1 MGRCGLLLIVA
12 CLSACG
18 GGSGDSRAAEAAA
31 VDDRSGAAQGADC
44 SGFCADNA
52 TRLTPADVQQ
62 VLAQVV
68 AEAEVRNQPG
78 TAAVVDRVGNVL
90 AVYQMQDADPLVTV
104 TSTEEFGAPIS
115 GGLEGVNVV
124 PASLAAIAKAQT
136 GAYLS
141 TEGNA
146 FTTRT
151 ASQIVQENFN
161 PGEINQPSGPLFGVQ
176 FSQLPCGDFSL
187 KADPSAGPGPGPFRS
202 PLGLSAD
209 PGGFPLYKSGTPVGG
224 VGFIGD
230 GNYGLDKQISGFDQ
244 NLDEVIALAG
254 TVTFAAPLDRRGDV
268 ITAAGKTFRYSD
280 WSIDE
285 LLADSAAAR
294 SNAEQRLAAQGA
306 LIEVTGYYDGLTIH
320 TGTAF
325 GHSDSGIMPAP
336 QGQFQTADG
345 ESLDAFVFV
354 DADGNNRY
362 PAQSAADLPDGLES
376 NALTQTEVETILRE
390 ALTLANR
397 SRAQIRRPLGTQ
409 ARVTVTVVD
418 SMGTILGMVRTRDGP
433 VFGADVSIQKAR
445 TAVFFSST
453 GQTVD
458 PSPAALLRSLPP
470 PQYLAPVSDPA
481 GLAEDVSG
489 GFVEALLETSPLVS
503 PRPAFSA
510 YLDDLQRFLGL
521 PLALEA
527 SGTRSAFADRSG
539 GNLSRPHYPDGVAA
553 NPNGPLSKGRG
564 EWSVFSVG
572 LQSDLIYN
580 GLVQHVAHVALEGAI
595 PDVGN
600 SCIGNTGFD
609 PTALFETPVSVPQLA
624 NGIQI
629 FPGSVPIFRGDTLVG
644 GIGVSGDG
652 VDQDDMI
659 SFLGV
664 HQASEALSGA
674 FGNAPQAI
682 RADRIELPGNLQRLR
697 YVSCP
702 QSPYIDSEED
712 NVCDGI

>member
-1 MGRCGLLLIVA
+1 
-12 CLSACG
+12 
-18 GGSGDSRAAEAAA
+18 
-31 VDDRSGAAQGADC
+31 
-44 SGFCADNA
+44 
-52 TRLTPADVQQ
+52 
-62 VLAQVV
+62 
-68 AEAEVRNQPG
+68 
-78 TAAVVDRVGNVL
+78 
-90 AVYQMQDADPLVTV
+90 
-104 TSTEEFGAPIS
+104 
-115 GGLEGVNVV
+115 
-124 PASLAAIAKAQT
+124 
-136 GAYLS
+136 
-141 TEGNA
+141 
-146 FTTRT
+146 
-151 ASQIVQENFN
+151 
-161 PGEINQPSGPLFGVQ
+161 
-176 FSQLPCGDFSL
+176 
-187 KADPSAGPGPGPFRS
+187 
-202 PLGLSAD
+202 
-209 PGGFPLYKSGTPVGG
+209 VGG

-294 SNAEQRLAAQGA
+294 SSAEQRLAAQGA
-306 LIEVTGYYDGLTIH
+306 LIGVTGYYDGLTIH

-325 GHSDSGIMPAP
+325 GHADSGIMPAP

-362 PAQSAADLPDGLES
+362 PAQSAGDLPDGLES

-458 PSPAALLRSLPP
+458 PSPATLLRSLPP

-481 GLAEDVSG
+481 GLAEDVAG